1 MTKRIHLNRLSPG
14 VRQASAAIAIA
25 ASLMLAGCNP
35 KAATEDKA
43 AYQLPDLPAT
53 LPLAAG
59 DATTIRPAAAIASLP
74 KARPIRAVQLADP
87 GQSYAYADD
96 AWGFADA
103 LGDAPP
109 DYGFDYDDVEPW
121 AWQGYDDSIAFAEP
135 IDDGYRYY
143 YYRPGADSPYFVRD
157 GDYGYGYDDGQL
169 AVVYAAGGG
178 VLPYASYGPRQDYA
192 ARYYERGRNLY
203 RSSRQRRP
211 VIAANWA
218 ERRDAIA
225 VARARWSAERS
236 READWQRYHAGVEQR
251 QQRHWGQEQ
260 VRRRADIVR
269 YDTWRDQR
277 FRTPPPPRA
286 IPAAWTQ
293 APWARDANRYAPAA
307 RGFAGDRAEQQR
319 AVAIERRRVATLAAR
334 PVNPRDEVRRAAIDR
349 QRALGQQ
356 QENLRLAGRGNAD
369 QQRLQAQRQ
378 AEMARRQGERAR
390 QVAAGDA
397 AQRDQQARAAA
408 MQQRRAT
415 LERDRS
421 VQAAQQARRIQAQN
435 DQQARVVQVRQRQQA
450 QLQARAAQ
458 RTQVEQRRQGQA
470 RAAEAQQR
478 RQRLAQTQTQQRQQG
493 QARAAQAQQRQAQIQ
508 QRAVQAQQRL
518 AAQGQARA
526 AQAQQRQQ
534 AQTRAMQAQQRQ
546 AAQGQARAAQA
557 QQRQQAQARA
567 MQAQQRQ
574 AAQGQARAAQAQ
586 QRQQAQV
593 QAQQRQQAQGQARA
607 AQAQRQ
613 QVQAQARAAQMQA
626 RAAQMQARVAARPVP
641 AARPAGPL
649 RPDRGRDR

>member
-1 MTKRIHLNRLSPG
+1 MTKRIHPSLR
-14 VRQASAAIAIA
+14 RASAAIAIA

-35 KAATEDKA
+35 EAATDRDKA
-43 AYQLPDLPAT
+43 AYQLPELPAT

-59 DATTIRPAAAIASLP
+59 AATAIRPAAAVAALP
-74 KARPIRAVQLADP
+74 AARPIRAVQLADP

-109 DYGFDYDDVEPW
+109 DYGFDYDEVEPW

-157 GDYGYGYDDGQL
+157 GDEGYGYDDGQL

-178 VLPYASYGPRQDYA
+178 ILPYSSYGPRQDYA

-203 RSSRQRRP
+203 QSSRQRRP
-211 VIAANWA
+211 VVAANWA
-218 ERRDAIA
+218 ARRDAIV
-225 VARARWSAERS
+225 VARTRWSAERS
-236 READWQRYHAGVEQR
+236 RETDWQRYHAGVEQR
-251 QQRHWGQEQ
+251 QRRHWGQEQ

-269 YDTWRDQR
+269 YDTWHDQR

-293 APWARDANRYAPAA
+293 APWARDSNRYAPAA
-307 RGFAGDRAEQQR
+307 RGFAGDRAERQR

-334 PVNPRDEVRRAAIDR
+334 PVDTHDDVRRAAIER

-356 QENLRLAGRGNAD
+356 QDDLRFAGRNGAD
-369 QQRLQAQRQ
+369 RQRLQAQRQ
-378 AEMARRQGERAR
+378 ADAARRQGDRAR

-397 AQRDQQARAAA
+397 AQRDRQARALA
-408 MQQRRAT
+408 MQQRRAG
-415 LERDRS
+415 LDRDRS
-421 VQAAQQARRIQAQN
+421 VQVTQQARRAQAQD
-435 DQQARVVQVRQRQQA
+435 DQQARAVQARQRQQA
-450 QLQARAAQ
+450 QSQARAAQLEQRRQGRVAAQ

-470 RAAEAQQR
+470 RAVEAQQR
-478 RQRLAQTQTQQRQQG
+478 RQALAQIQAQRRQQG
-493 QARAAQAQQRQAQIQ
+493 QVRAAQAQQRQAQVQ
-508 QRAVQAQQRL
+508 QRAVQAQQRQ

-526 AQAQQRQQ
+526 AQVQQRQQ
-534 AQTRAMQAQQRQ
+534 AQDRSAQAQQRQ

-586 QRQQAQV
+586 QRQQAQE
-593 QAQQRQQAQGQARA
+593 QARS
-607 AQAQRQ
+607 AQEQRQ

-626 RAAQMQARVAARPVP
+626 RAATRPAA
-641 AARPAGPL
+641 AARPAEPP
-649 RPDRGRDR
+649 RADRHGGRDR